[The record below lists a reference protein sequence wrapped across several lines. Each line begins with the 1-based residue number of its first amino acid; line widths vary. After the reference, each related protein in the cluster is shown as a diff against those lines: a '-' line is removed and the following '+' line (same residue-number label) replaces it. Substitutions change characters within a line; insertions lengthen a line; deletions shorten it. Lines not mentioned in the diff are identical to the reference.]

1 MRDDSGGNHIIVAI
15 AFATMNIGIIS
26 IKIKDANRTVL
37 LIMTRSV
44 GQIELTVVVRD
55 GVT

>member
-15 AFATMNIGIIS
+15 DFATMNIGIIS

-44 GQIELTVVVRD
+44 GQIELTFVVRD

>member
-44 GQIELTVVVRD
+44 GQIELTFVVRD